1 MSTLILSGGG
11 LGLRADAWPEAL
23 VWLAEREGP
32 LLIASPASPD
42 ERQAQRLQQLLATAG
57 RRAERSVELP
67 VEPIA
72 GSTVF
77 LCGGDATELL
87 RRPSRV
93 ASIRALL
100 AADRVTV
107 VADSA
112 SAMAL
117 GRRAA
122 SCTCS
127 GHRIRVAD
135 GIGALGDWSVLAHA
149 DGEEDERLV
158 ALADPSLWGGGP
170 RLALPTGAAVEV
182 QPPDAVGAGEPTGLR
197 FRPLPWS
204 RRAPSSIAVR

>member
-23 VWLAEREGP
+23 AWLADREGP

-57 RRAERSVELP
+57 RRAERSAELP
-67 VEPIA
+67 AEPIA

-117 GRRAA
+117 RVSPCQWSTYGRSAFTSTSSSGRAA
-122 SCTCS
+122 ASSNRS
-127 GHRIRVAD
+127 GR
-135 GIGALGDWSVLAHA
+135 
-149 DGEEDERLV
+149 
-158 ALADPSLWGGGP
+158 
-170 RLALPTGAAVEV
+170 
-182 QPPDAVGAGEPTGLR
+182 
-197 FRPLPWS
+197 
-204 RRAPSSIAVR
+204 